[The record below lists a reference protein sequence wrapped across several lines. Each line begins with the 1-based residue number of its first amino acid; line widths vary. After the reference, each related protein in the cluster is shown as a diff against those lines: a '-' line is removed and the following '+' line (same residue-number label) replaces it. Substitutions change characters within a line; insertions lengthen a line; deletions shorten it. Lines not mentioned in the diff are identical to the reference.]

1 MSSTSSTAA
10 AASSHRGAVKRAAET
25 GRARKFPRA
34 RSLHLDHR
42 WLFVAAGA
50 VFLILLLAPAPRD
63 FEYPGVTGGFRE
75 VGATIRGE
83 GVRSDFASDY
93 VGARGLLRH
102 EDAYPVLGPA
112 FRKIGIEWNVT
123 TPSAHPP
130 SALVYVLPFALIRWP
145 LAAALWAVAMLA
157 ALAAAFWAVGVRGVV
172 ACALAPLALLWP
184 PAAWSMLQLTP
195 LWLLGLALAWRFR
208 SRPVSAGAAI
218 ACAALTKF
226 TPTIS
231 LVPLLAQR
239 KFKAVAGFAA
249 VWAGAAIVLLLTDVS
264 SVSRYLDVSG
274 DVTHYLASRD
284 YNGAP
289 MIIGHRALGIVG
301 TIAVVALV
309 ALVLGQSLARLR
321 GGRDADELSWAA
333 WAWAGV
339 ALLPAVWVYSLLP
352 LLPILIWLI
361 RRPQLGPRLL
371 AIVAFAIPLGVA
383 PFSRASAPLYAFAI
397 EACGFA
403 LALTFISER
412 ARERATTASLA
423 ATRVTTLM
431 R

>member
-1 MSSTSSTAA
+1 MSSTAA
-10 AASSHRGAVKRAAET
+10 ASSRRRAVELAAKTE
-25 GRARKFPRA
+25 RAREIPRL
-34 RSLHLDHR
+34 RSLHPDHR

-50 VFLILLLAPAPRD
+50 VVLILLLTPAPRD
-63 FEYPGVTGGFRE
+63 FDYPGVTGGFRE

-112 FRKIGIEWNVT
+112 FRKIGIEWDVT

-130 SALVYVLPFALIRWP
+130 SALVYVLPFALLRWP
-145 LAAALWAVAMLA
+145 LAAALWAIAMLA

-231 LVPLLAQR
+231 LVPLVARR
-239 KFKAVAGFAA
+239 KYGAVAGFAA
-249 VWAGAAIVLLLTDVS
+249 VWAGAAIVLLLTDFS
-264 SVSRYLDVSG
+264 SVSRYLGVSG
-274 DVTHYLASRD
+274 DVTRYLAGRA

-289 MIIGHRALGIVG
+289 IIVGHRALGVVG

-371 AIVAFAIPLGVA
+371 AVVAFAIPLGVA

-403 LALTFISER
+403 LALTFMSER
-412 ARERATTASLA
+412 AHERAISAPPA
-423 ATRVTTLM
+423 AGMRVAQ